1 MKNGGLI
8 VVYRIIPKLT
18 CKMSDRFINKVVWIS
33 GASQGIG
40 RGIAE
45 YFAGEGASVALADI
59 KEEAGEAL
67 ATIICKN
74 GGKAAFFLCD
84 VNNESSVKN
93 CIARTIECFKGL
105 HIIVNN
111 AAVNMVRAL
120 HEYSSE
126 EWDWQMGVNLKGIF
140 LSFKHAYPYL
150 KKHESSCIV
159 NIGSVSSFVG
169 QAKTPGYIASKGAVI
184 MLTKSIA
191 IDYAADGIR
200 CNAVCPGITDTPML
214 REHMGSDALLDE
226 RLRRVPSG
234 RILSPLDIAKTVAYL
249 SCDDSIGV
257 TGTSILIDGGYLATA
272 EWHGGSSI

>member
-1 MKNGGLI
+1 
-8 VVYRIIPKLT
+8 
-18 CKMSDRFINKVVWIS
+18 MSERFTGKVVWIS

-59 KEEAGEAL
+59 KEEAGKEL
-67 ATIICKN
+67 AELICNK

-84 VNNESSVKN
+84 VNNEASVQN
-93 CIARTIECFKGL
+93 CIAKTVDCFDGL
-105 HIIVNN
+105 HIMINN
-111 AAVNMVRAL
+111 AAVNIVKSL

-126 EWDWQMGVNLKGIF
+126 EWDWQLGINLKAIF

-150 KKHESSCIV
+150 KQQQSSCIV

-214 REHMGSDALLDE
+214 REHMGNDMLLKE
-226 RLRRVPSG
+226 RLHRVPGG
-234 RILSPLDIAKTVAYL
+234 RILSPLDIARTVAYL

-272 EWHGGSSI
+272 EWNGGPSI